1 VRIAATLGGFFGM
14 MVLLVV
20 YKSRCR
26 YGKSAIS
33 DVQLAAAAAAVEE
46 EEQQVS
52 HLCKSDPCFN

>member
-1 VRIAATLGGFFGM
+1 M